1 MPSCQLL
8 PSQSDVEKQKNRDT
22 SPVQAKQIRALPE
35 FAMMAFVVFIA
46 GLVGCSHKTV
56 TDERYRPPESIL
68 EVVAVLQRHV
78 SDDTYRFFPA
88 RDFSGRNIYR
98 ASLLRLENIEVAHA
112 EALRAGHFD
121 EVLYFSKG
129 RSFERLG
136 AFALAAD
143 SYRTAAQRQREL
155 GDEAVR
161 SAKICEKFQN
171 IVEQTLFEPSASHL
185 DNANNAPPLP
195 SSEFILA
202 AHKLKLADLHELRA
216 DVDGTHYEAML
227 EEEIERVDEERLR
240 YFVSTR
246 HLFIDGDL
254 RAVAEFQRLISRHR
268 ESKYANRHILD
279 LANLYADM
287 AKEYAVEHPPAGLYF
302 DPISFEELVDGATQI
317 YENIARLDGTPEKLE
332 AARRLEAFLAFTL
345 RVDVDRFTN

>member
-1 MPSCQLL
+1 M
-8 PSQSDVEKQKNRDT
+8 
-22 SPVQAKQIRALPE
+22 QAKQVRALPR
-35 FAMMAFVVFIA
+35 FATIVLVIFVA
-46 GLVGCSHKTV
+46 GLVSCSHKTV

-78 SDDTYRFFPA
+78 PDDTYRFFPA

-121 EVLYFSKG
+121 EVLFFAKG

-136 AFALAAD
+136 AFALAAE
-143 SYRTAAQRQREL
+143 SYRTAAQLQGEL
-155 GDEAVR
+155 ASDAVR
-161 SAKICEKFQN
+161 SAKICEQFQN
-171 IVEQTLFEPSASHL
+171 ITEQTLFEPSASHL
-185 DNANNAPPLP
+185 DNANDAPPLP

-202 AHKLKLADLHELRA
+202 AHKIKLSDLQKLRA
-216 DVDGTHYEAML
+216 GVEGTHYEAML
-227 EEEIERVDEERLR
+227 EEEIERADEERLR
-240 YFVSTR
+240 YFVATR
-246 HLFIDGDL
+246 QLFLDGDL

-268 ESKYANRHILD
+268 DSKYANRHILD
-279 LANLYADM
+279 LANLYTDM
-287 AKEYAVEHPPAGLYF
+287 AKEYTSDNPPAGLHF

-317 YENIARLDGTPEKLE
+317 YKHIARLDGTPEKLE